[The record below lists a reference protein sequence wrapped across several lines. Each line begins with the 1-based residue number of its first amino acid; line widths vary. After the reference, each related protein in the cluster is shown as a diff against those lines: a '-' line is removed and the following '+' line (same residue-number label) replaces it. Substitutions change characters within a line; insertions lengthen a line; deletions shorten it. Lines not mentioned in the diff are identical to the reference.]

1 MLRGFRFTVEKGV
14 IHLSI
19 HLCIKRS
26 QYVKLVYKMI
36 IHNKEQWKHHH
47 QQGKIPTHKSVT
59 CKITSVHKYL
69 LWMSSCVSTYSKW
82 MSRQICIQIK
92 LQERWEAIVAGFALL
107 AGAESQLEVYYD
119 FPTLSP
125 SATPCFWLKCENSSW
140 LITCIFWECRRTTQV
155 RHVAEVTELSNT
167 FSDLESW
174 NYIKITLHI
183 SKAFNLTVII

>member
-1 MLRGFRFTVEKGV
+1 MSSWYIKWLFT
-14 IHLSI
+14 I
-19 HLCIKRS
+19 RS
-26 QYVKLVYKMI
+26 NGNTTI
-36 IHNKEQWKHHH
+36 SKERYL
-47 QQGKIPTHKSVT
+47 PTHKSVT

-125 SATPCFWLKCENSSW
+125 SATPCFWLKCDNSSW

-167 FSDLESW
+167 FSDPE
-174 NYIKITLHI
+174 ITLK
-183 SKAFNLTVII
+183 SLCTLAKLLTLQLLFNMQ